1 MIKVSKEAAEKFEEI
16 RLKAN
21 NPENTMMRVS
31 FGGYGWGGPK
41 LQLTLDELKKE
52 NDVMVESQGVKVLYA
67 NNLEAYLSDAVIHY
81 SNSWFEKGFV
91 IKGSSASS
99 C

>member
-31 FGGYGWGGPK
+31 FGGYG
-41 LQLTLDELKKE
+41 
-52 NDVMVESQGVKVLYA
+52 
-67 NNLEAYLSDAVIHY
+67 
-81 SNSWFEKGFV
+81 
-91 IKGSSASS
+91 
-99 C
+99 